1 NGEIYP
7 TINSGMRAG
16 RRHPR
21 SAFGNGYER
30 PQSKTSVHAVEASA
44 GMLPRRVDPNS
55 LPSCDAP
62 DKFKVVGDSGP
73 SKLDGE
79 VRRHIYGRAGRPVR
93 VKIKLERDGDSRF
106 QNWYAVTHDGVS
118 GWQAQKPAEYI
129 AAPYIAGLDPFD
141 PELAS
146 DALTWPEGEKD
157 VDT

>member
-1 NGEIYP
+1 
-7 TINSGMRAG
+7 
-16 RRHPR
+16 
-21 SAFGNGYER
+21 
-30 PQSKTSVHAVEASA
+30 
-44 GMLPRRVDPNS
+44 
-55 LPSCDAP
+55 
-62 DKFKVVGDSGP
+62 FKVVGDSGP
-73 SKLDGE
+73 SKLDRE

-129 AAPYIAGLDPFD
+129 AAPYIAGLDLFD

-157 VDT
+157 VDTLTGLGVPAFTFGGTGDGLPVEAADYLKGRQVVILADNDDGGRAHAEKKAALAHQAGAA